1 MADRQVLPDL
11 SSAEAAL
18 ERGDYGQALSVLN
31 PLANAHPLPGQA
43 GAQIRLLM
51 ITAWMGQ
58 GDETS
63 AIATCRLLS
72 RCQQPEIRSQAKQ
85 LLTSG
90 ICSVGVTIS
99 IERQN
104 ISDRDTGTITS
115 GSRGDDKRAVYEIDF
130 NAVPLV
136 SGLSNQ
142 IAGRDHST

>member
-85 LLTSG
+85 LLTILESP
-90 ICSVGVTIS
+90 SM
-99 IERQN
+99 
-104 ISDRDTGTITS
+104 
-115 GSRGDDKRAVYEIDF
+115 GSRRCCHG
-130 NAVPLV
+130 
-136 SGLSNQ
+136 SC
-142 IAGRDHST
+142 